1 MNLIKYLIF
10 FSFFLSQTIFAA
22 GTSDNSKEN
31 ISYSEEYTL
40 ALELIKKENF
50 RLAISKLK
58 ILLNKKSDN
67 FTKADIYN
75 YLGYSHRKIE
85 SYEEAEKYYLKAL
98 KINEDHIGA
107 LEYIGELYLETN
119 KTEKA
124 KEYLEKL
131 KLVAGENSEEYLE
144 LYDLFNTSSS

>member
-1 MNLIKYLIF
+1 MNLIRYLIL
-10 FSFFLSQTIFAA
+10 FSLFLSQTIFAA

-31 ISYSEEYTL
+31 INYSNEYTL

-50 RLAISKLK
+50 KLAISKLK
-58 ILLNKKSDN
+58 ILLHKKSKN

-75 YLGYSHRKIE
+75 YLGYSHRKIK
-85 SYEEAEKYYLKAL
+85 SYGKAEKYYLKAL
-98 KINEDHIGA
+98 KINGDHIGA

-119 KTEKA
+119 RTEKA

-144 LYDLFNTSSS
+144 LYDLFSTSSS

>member
-10 FSFFLSQTIFAA
+10 FSLFLSQNIFAA

-31 ISYSEEYTL
+31 INYSNEYTL
-40 ALELIKKENF
+40 TLELIKKENF
-50 RLAISKLK
+50 KLAISKLK
-58 ILLNKKSDN
+58 ILLYKKSKN

-75 YLGYSHRKIE
+75 YLGYSHRKIK
-85 SYEEAEKYYLKAL
+85 SYGKAEKYYLKAL

-119 KTEKA
+119 RTEKA

-144 LYDLFNTSSS
+144 LYDLFSTSSS

>member
-10 FSFFLSQTIFAA
+10 FSLFLSQIIFAA

-31 ISYSEEYTL
+31 INYSDEYTL
-40 ALELIKKENF
+40 ALDLIKQENYN
-50 RLAISKLK
+50 LAINKLK
-58 ILLNKKSDN
+58 ILLNKKSKN

-75 YLGYSHRKIE
+75 YLGYSHRKIKN
-85 SYEEAEKYYLKAL
+85 YGKAEKYYLEAL
-98 KINEDHIGA
+98 KINKDHIGA

-119 KTEKA
+119 RIEKA

-144 LYDLFNTSSS
+144 LYELFNTSPS